1 MNATT
6 PAHEAQDPAVQ
17 IAALEQ
23 DMLRLMMQIN
33 DALSQR
39 RKAREVRVLRAKLAT
54 VLRDIERLK
63 ARQGA

>member
-1 MNATT
+1 
-6 PAHEAQDPAVQ
+6 
-17 IAALEQ
+17 
-23 DMLRLMMQIN
+23 MLRLMMQIN

-63 ARQGA
+63 ARLGV

>member
-6 PAHEAQDPAVQ
+6 PAPDAQDPAAQ

-39 RKAREVRVLRAKLAT
+39 RKAREVRLLRARLAT

-63 ARQGA
+63 AREA